1 MTVGTKRKIA
11 VEECVSEDFAF
22 SSILELTWFE
32 FKAGS
37 NSLPMAPIVFN
48 FSASLRDHSSVCFE
62 RSFYFI
68 GSKSKANGGLLE
80 VMFLGLLDGTS
91 GSFTSFIASN
101 SLETIMNDS
110 QPFFIGYFLHRASSS
125 ALNIGFQKTLLGQV
139 APVVVHL
146 SQCQGLSGCNVAE
159 WSLIRNDSSV
169 LRIHTQKQR
178 FIVHS
183 TRNEF
188 RHVGLY
194 VLFNA

>member
-1 MTVGTKRKIA
+1 
-11 VEECVSEDFAF
+11 
-22 SSILELTWFE
+22 
-32 FKAGS
+32 
-37 NSLPMAPIVFN
+37 
-48 FSASLRDHSSVCFE
+48 
-62 RSFYFI
+62 
-68 GSKSKANGGLLE
+68 
-80 VMFLGLLDGTS
+80 MFLGLLDGTS
-91 GSFTSFIASN
+91 GSSFIASN

-125 ALNIGFQKTLLGQV
+125 ALNIGFQKTLLGEV

-146 SQCQGLSGCNVAE
+146 SQGLSGCNVAE

-169 LRIHTQKQR
+169 LRFHTQKQR